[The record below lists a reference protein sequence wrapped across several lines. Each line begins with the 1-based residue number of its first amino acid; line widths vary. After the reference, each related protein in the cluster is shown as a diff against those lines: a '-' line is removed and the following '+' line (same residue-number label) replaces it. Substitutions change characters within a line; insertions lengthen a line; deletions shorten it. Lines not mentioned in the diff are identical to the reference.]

1 MKQELKENRIHR
13 KKHRKIRLQ
22 LKLEWNERCHQVSN
36 SLSADT
42 ENYIPDSC
50 RLADILQELAA
61 VSIKL
66 VNCMDMSANKAI
78 F

>member
-1 MKQELKENRIHR
+1 MNGVIRYQTAFLLILK
-13 KKHRKIRLQ
+13 
-22 LKLEWNERCHQVSN
+22 
-36 SLSADT
+36 
-42 ENYIPDSC
+42 NYIPDSC